1 MISAFNWL
9 AVLKIVLGLG
19 LAIFAALIVADW
31 PETLLKR
38 ANLAITLTIGLL
50 VVFGSNWGLWRR
62 AWNAF
67 PRLNRWVYPDLNGTW
82 RGSLSSNWQVI
93 ERMAKAAKG
102 EIPAF
107 DPFAPSELFNRQS
120 VPMTLRIRAGW
131 FRIHVR
137 METDNRY
144 SNSRTLSVMPERG
157 RDGDPHA
164 ISYIFENSTP
174 DAVATDSAHHRGA
187 ARLEIALDGGEPILE
202 GVVWTDR
209 NWQKGLN
216 TAGLLRVE
224 RISRDP
230 EASVPL

>member
-1 MISAFNWL
+1 MPA
-9 AVLKIVLGLG
+9 
-19 LAIFAALIVADW
+19 
-31 PETLLKR
+31 ETR
-38 ANLAITLTIGLL
+38 ESQPIHRNQEPSGRTLTIGLL

-62 AWNAF
+62 AWDAF

-82 RGSLSSNWQVI
+82 RGSLSSNWPAI
-93 ERMAKAAKG
+93 ERMAKAAKD

-107 DPFAPSELFNRQS
+107 DPFSSSEPSNRQS
-120 VPMTLRIRAGW
+120 VPLTLRITAGW
-131 FRIHVR
+131 FRVHIR

-144 SNSRTLSVMPERG
+144 SKSRTLSVAPMRG
-157 RDGDPHA
+157 SDGDPHVL
-164 ISYIFENSTP
+164 SYVYENYTP
-174 DAVATDSAHHRGA
+174 DAVATDTAHHRGA
-187 ARLEIALDGGEPILE
+187 AWLEVSLAGAEPILE

-230 EASVPL
+230 EASVPM